1 LPKIHKQQ
9 FGMKIVFATN
19 NSNKLREINEI
30 LAGKIEIIGLN
41 QIGCHEDIP
50 EEEPTIEGNARAKS
64 LYVYEHYKHNSFA
77 DDTGLEI
84 EALDGRPGV
93 ISARYAGEG
102 KDMKENIK
110 KVLSEMLGIENRKAR
125 FKTVISLLIDGHETQ
140 FEGIIEG
147 EILDGEVGEGG
158 FGYDPIFKPFGYEQT
173 FAQMQPQLKNK
184 ISHRAIAMNKLI
196 DFLQKI

>member
-1 LPKIHKQQ
+1 
-9 FGMKIVFATN
+9 MKIVFATN
-19 NSNKLREINEI
+19 NANKLREINQI

-41 QIGCHEDIP
+41 AIGCHEDIP

-77 DDTGLEI
+77 DDTGLEV

-110 KVLSEMLGIENRKAR
+110 KVLAEMHGIENRRAR
-125 FKTVISLLIDGHETQ
+125 FKTVISLMIDGHETQ

-147 EILDGEVGEGG
+147 ELLESEVGEGG
-158 FGYDPIFKPFGYEQT
+158 FGYDPIFKPFGYDQT
-173 FAQMQPQLKNK
+173 FAQMQSELKNK

-196 DFLQKI
+196 DFLLKY